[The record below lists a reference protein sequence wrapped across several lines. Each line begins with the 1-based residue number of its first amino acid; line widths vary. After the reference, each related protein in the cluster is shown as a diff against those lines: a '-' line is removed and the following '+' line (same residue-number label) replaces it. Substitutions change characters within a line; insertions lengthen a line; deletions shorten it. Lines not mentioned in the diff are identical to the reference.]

1 MGIEFFYRHIVTL
14 LLKVNT
20 TLGYKRDDN
29 FSTSSRIDIFLP
41 IFVKINTQN
50 ESISI

>member
-14 LLKVNT
+14 LLKVNINMA
-20 TLGYKRDDN
+20 YRRDDN

-41 IFVKINTQN
+41 IFVKINTQK
-50 ESISI
+50 